1 MRQRYGILQKLRL
14 STGLLACLG
23 FMLLALSVLPGL
35 SSPGK
40 GDSKRGKQIF
50 QDIGCAICHT
60 DGGNNLNPERPLKGP
75 LFLKRYPPGDD
86 SGIAKVIRSGNQKK
100 GMPDFGKD
108 KLGDKDLL
116 DLMAYI
122 RSLSPGKKK

>member
-1 MRQRYGILQKLRL
+1 MEILSDKKQAFLISL
-14 STGLLACLG
+14 SCILFFCL
-23 FMLLALSVLPGL
+23 VLNLPVR
-35 SSPGK
+35 SAPAK
-40 GDSKRGKQIF
+40 GDAKRGKRVF
-50 QDIGCAICHT
+50 DEMGCAICHT

-86 SGIAKVIRSGNQKK
+86 AAIAKVIREGVQKK

-108 KLGDKDLL
+108 KLGDKDLQ

-122 RSLSPGKKK
+122 RSLSASSKKK